1 MPYQTRPPPKRFMS
15 SSALCLFLQGAKHTY
30 YFWKSLISKLISVEN
45 LWQLGVQPR
54 EQGGNRTDR
63 EGGEGEE
70 GGKENLL
77 SRKEFLTLPRKRGKA
92 PPLQTSPWAGSHRFL
107 LEGNPSVLPLLLQ
120 GIKKRLTFDHFLS
133 Q

>member
-1 MPYQTRPPPKRFMS
+1 MPYQKRINIIIIIRLPLVSRVPEEEEYALPEEAS
-15 SSALCLFLQGAKHTY
+15 SEEIYELISTLPLPSRCKTHLATISSRV
-30 YFWKSLISKLISVEN
+30 FWKSIISKLISVEN

-92 PPLQTSPWAGSHRFL
+92 PPL
-107 LEGNPSVLPLLLQ
+107 
-120 GIKKRLTFDHFLS
+120 
-133 Q
+133 

>member
-1 MPYQTRPPPKRFMS
+1 MPYQKRINIIIIIRLPLVSRVPEEEEYALPEEAS
-15 SSALCLFLQGAKHTY
+15 SEEIYELISTLPLPSRCKTHQVFPQEF
-30 YFWKSLISKLISVEN
+30 FWKSPISKLISAEN

-92 PPLQTSPWAGSHRFL
+92 SPL
-107 LEGNPSVLPLLLQ
+107 
-120 GIKKRLTFDHFLS
+120 
-133 Q
+133 